1 MKKKNLLMTAIAVF
15 GIATTTLAQVP
26 SYVPT
31 NGLIGWWPFNG
42 NANDGSGNNNN
53 GTVIGA
59 VSTID
64 RFGSTNNAFSF
75 NGTSDYIR
83 CVNAGPTGNPNI
95 TLSFWVKTSQTTAS
109 DIFNWGNGTIAGQD
123 FRALLNEVGCAGVT
137 FDNYNS
143 AITYSTTT
151 NNNTWEHYVVV
162 YDSIVG
168 SSVLS
173 SRAYKNGILL
183 SSVCF
188 TQNFN
193 QTNIGSANPITIGR
207 YNELTSTPQPPNYF
221 SGTLDD
227 IGFWNRVLTQQEIT
241 DLYAG
246 CQLSINTQPSN
257 QQININNNAQF
268 VVGSS
273 DPLATYQW
281 QTDLGVGFQN
291 LNNVGQYSGTAND
304 TLTIA
309 NTTLSNNNQPFRCI
323 VSSGS
328 CKDTSNVAI
337 LTVNNNV
344 GINEF
349 TQDNLFSVYP
359 NPAKSQINVKADA
372 KLLGSIYTIYDN
384 TGKLVLTGKI
394 NSDNTVIELDNLS
407 GGIYLFSVG
416 ENMKQTFKVIKE

>member
-1 MKKKNLLMTAIAVF
+1 MKKKNLLMTAVSILSF
-15 GIATTTLAQVP
+15 ATISMAQVP

-42 NANDGSGNNNN
+42 NANDESGNNNN

-59 VSTID
+59 VLTID
-64 RFGSTNNAFSF
+64 RFGSANNAFSF

-83 CVNAGPTGNPNI
+83 CINAGPTGNPNI

-123 FRALLNEVGCAGVT
+123 FRACFNEAGCAGVT

-188 TQNFN
+188 TQNFD

-207 YNELTSTPQPPNYF
+207 YNKLTSTPQPPNYF
-221 SGTLDD
+221 SGILDD

-241 DLYAG
+241 DLYA
-246 CQLSINTQPSN
+246 SI
-257 QQININNNAQF
+257 
-268 VVGSS
+268 
-273 DPLATYQW
+273 
-281 QTDLGVGFQN
+281 
-291 LNNVGQYSGTAND
+291 
-304 TLTIA
+304 
-309 NTTLSNNNQPFRCI
+309 
-323 VSSGS
+323 
-328 CKDTSNVAI
+328 
-337 LTVNNNV
+337 NV
-344 GINEF
+344 GIENISS
-349 TQDNLFSVYP
+349 DDLFSVFP
-359 NPAKSQINVKADA
+359 NPAQSVVNVKADS
-372 KLLGSIYTIYDN
+372 KLFGMTYSIYDN
-384 TGKLVLTGKI
+384 TGKVVLSGKI
-394 NSDNTVIELDNLS
+394 NSENTVIELGNLS